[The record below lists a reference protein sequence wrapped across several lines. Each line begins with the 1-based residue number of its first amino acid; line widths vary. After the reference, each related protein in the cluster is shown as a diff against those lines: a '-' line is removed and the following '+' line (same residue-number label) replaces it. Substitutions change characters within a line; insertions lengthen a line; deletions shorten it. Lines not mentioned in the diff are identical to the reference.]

1 MIPHLD
7 TILSVITGFLV
18 GLFIGLAV
26 WLRAKSIS
34 QRERET
40 LKIHLAKLEKE
51 REANAD
57 KLKWAEQAETKMR
70 EAFAALASEA
80 LQANSEALTQQARG
94 NLKSL
99 VEPLKE
105 NLTSIDSYVR
115 ELEGARKGAYE
126 SLQQRL
132 NQLGETHTRLQ
143 ETTTTLAQALKS
155 PTVRGKWGELQLRR
169 VVEMA
174 GMVNHVAFDEQ
185 ASTESGRP
193 DMIVYLPN
201 EGILPIDSKV
211 PMESYLAAMETTDDQ
226 IRKLKLEQ
234 HAKAMRERVKELGQK
249 KYWDQFEKSPDF
261 VAMFIPNE
269 ACLGAAFENDPG
281 LLEYAIEKKVL
292 ISSPVNLVALLR
304 SVAYGWQQH
313 QITENAIKIAKEGQ
327 ELYNRLVNF
336 VDRLS
341 DVGKNLKKSVDGYN
355 RAIGSLDKRLLP
367 AVRRFQEMGLSAT
380 EIDAPQ
386 EIEAEPISLSTSKS
400 HMINDDE

>member
-132 NQLGETHTRLQ
+132 KRYRKDY
-143 ETTTTLAQALKS
+143 ASPMRPS
-155 PTVRGKWGELQLRR
+155 PT
-169 VVEMA
+169 
-174 GMVNHVAFDEQ
+174 
-185 ASTESGRP
+185 
-193 DMIVYLPN
+193 
-201 EGILPIDSKV
+201 
-211 PMESYLAAMETTDDQ
+211 
-226 IRKLKLEQ
+226 
-234 HAKAMRERVKELGQK
+234 
-249 KYWDQFEKSPDF
+249 
-261 VAMFIPNE
+261 
-269 ACLGAAFENDPG
+269 
-281 LLEYAIEKKVL
+281 
-292 ISSPVNLVALLR
+292 
-304 SVAYGWQQH
+304 
-313 QITENAIKIAKEGQ
+313 
-327 ELYNRLVNF
+327 
-336 VDRLS
+336 
-341 DVGKNLKKSVDGYN
+341 
-355 RAIGSLDKRLLP
+355 
-367 AVRRFQEMGLSAT
+367 
-380 EIDAPQ
+380 
-386 EIEAEPISLSTSKS
+386 
-400 HMINDDE
+400 